1 MKKFALIIISA
12 LVLVGCH
19 PSDIDPNIVYDVS
32 SDIDITYSKG
42 NANAPV
48 VITEY
53 SDYECPFCSKFTL
66 EILPLLQS
74 DYFESGKVLFI
85 FKDYPIPAHQKAQ
98 TAAEATYCAGE
109 QREDAFWEMHVKLFA
124 NQENLEL
131 EHLTAYAKEME
142 LEINA
147 FNNCL
152 DVEKYRNLVLRNR
165 QQGAERGV
173 SATPTLFINDE
184 KLDGLQ
190 PYENLV
196 GVIEAELKK

>member
-1 MKKFALIIISA
+1 MKKLAILILI
-12 LVLVGCH
+12 LTTLTGCH
-19 PSDIDPNIVYDVS
+19 SDDIDINIVYDVP

-53 SDYECPFCSKFTL
+53 SDYECPFCAKFTL
-66 EILPLLQS
+66 EILPQLQA
-74 DYFESGKVLFI
+74 DYFESGKVLFV
-85 FKDYPIPAHQKAQ
+85 FKDYPVPVHQKAQ
-98 TAAEATYCAGE
+98 KAAEATYCAGE
-109 QREDAFWEMHVKLFA
+109 QREDAFWEMHIKLFS

-131 EHLTAYAKEME
+131 NNLKTYAEEIGLE
-142 LEINA
+142 LNA

-152 DVEKYRNLVLRNR
+152 DVEKYKNLVLRNR
-165 QQGAERGV
+165 QQGAELDV

-184 KLDGLQ
+184 KVVGLQ

-196 GVIEAELKK
+196 KVIETQLKQ